1 MKKIKMQRDES
12 ATTMEEESKC
22 VYLLGSRKD
31 VNRLYQAMDVFLLPS
46 RYEGLPV
53 VAIEAQVAGLPCILS
68 DRITKEVKITEDV
81 TFLNLEAG
89 SIQWAETV
97 LRKKSN
103 QRIKENQIDKFDIK
117 CQAKRWVNY
126 YSELIGTIA
135 DHN

>member
-1 MKKIKMQRDES
+1 MKKIKTQKGES
-12 ATTMEEESKC
+12 VTTMGEECKC
-22 VYLLGSRKD
+22 IYLLGSRKD
-31 VNRLYQAMDVFLLPS
+31 VNRLYQAMDIFLLPS

-97 LRKKSN
+97 LQKNNN
-103 QRIKENQIDKFDIK
+103 QRTKEGQIDKFDIK
-117 CQAKRWVNY
+117 YQAKRWADY

-135 DHN
+135 NYS